1 MHVDNNIIDF
11 SQCILEDIK
20 AKNKKENKYMQSQ
33 KKNPEFLSDEKN
45 DREEQWWLTNRVNP
59 RSNTMTQQG

>member
-20 AKNKKENKYMQSQ
+20 AKNKKENKYM
-33 KKNPEFLSDEKN
+33 
-45 DREEQWWLTNRVNP
+45 
-59 RSNTMTQQG
+59 